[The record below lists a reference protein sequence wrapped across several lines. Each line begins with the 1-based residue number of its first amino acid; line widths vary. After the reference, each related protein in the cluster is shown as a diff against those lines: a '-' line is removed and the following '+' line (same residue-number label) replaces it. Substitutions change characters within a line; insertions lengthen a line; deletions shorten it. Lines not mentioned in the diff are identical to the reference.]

1 MSDENN
7 KDTSEYLYNTGESKD
22 TKPEEEVTTDRESN
36 NMDDLSPTQGEDY
49 VDSAMEHEEIDLT
62 AATDPQNLRIIELE
76 NELDKSKENMLR
88 ALAEAENTRRRATK
102 DIHDARKYAIASF
115 ARDLL
120 DFSDNFRRALSA
132 IPDDLKDVD
141 ERISNVLTGIEAMEK
156 DLLKTFDKNGIEK
169 IEPLG
174 EIFDPNYHEV
184 MFEAPGSGQPAGAI
198 IELIEPGYV
207 IGERLLR
214 PARVGVAKDEGQGSG
229 TPEEPGSKID
239 QEV

>member
-1 MSDENN
+1 MSDQNN
-7 KDTSEYLYNTGESKD
+7 KDTPEDLYSSSEDNAPQSEQ
-22 TKPEEEVTTDRESN
+22 EETVNAQE
-36 NMDDLSPTQGEDY
+36 DDLSPTPDDNYAGFSVQD
-49 VDSAMEHEEIDLT
+49 EEINLGEV
-62 AATDPQNLRIIELE
+62 TDPQNLRIIELE
-76 NELDKSKENMLR
+76 TELDKAKENMLR

-102 DIHDARKYAIASF
+102 DIQDARKYAIAGF

-132 IPDDLKDVD
+132 IPDDLKEVD

-174 EIFDPNYHEV
+174 ELFDPNYHEV
-184 MFEAPGSGQPAGAI
+184 MFEAPGSGQPAGVI

-207 IGERLLR
+207 IGDRLLR
-214 PARVGVAKDEGQGSG
+214 PARVGVAKDEGQGNG